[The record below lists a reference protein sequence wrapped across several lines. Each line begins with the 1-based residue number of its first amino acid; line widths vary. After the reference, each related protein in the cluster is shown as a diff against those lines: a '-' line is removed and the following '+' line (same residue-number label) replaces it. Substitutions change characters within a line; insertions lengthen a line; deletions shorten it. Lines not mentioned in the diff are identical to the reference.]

1 MPYNFMCCQA
11 GCILSEISS
20 LNQIL
25 TLSVALKMAFA
36 ATVVAAPGM
45 LLRRSKRERLKHD

>member
-20 LNQIL
+20 LDQIL
-25 TLSVALKMAFA
+25 TLSVALKMALA